1 LLLAEKQSITG
12 VAGMTGE
19 LGINKHKDSGSQK
32 KNSPDNG
39 ALFLFLIKV

>member
-32 KNSPDNG
+32 KT
-39 ALFLFLIKV
+39 ALTMVRFFYS